1 MNKKT
6 MRLKLKEYMQFLKEM
21 ERSEQTRKQY
31 QRDIGKF
38 IEEMKQSAVT
48 KEDVID
54 YKKDMQQ
61 KYQPSSVNTKIAALN
76 GFFEY
81 IGRKDLRIRQISIQK
96 RVYCPKE
103 REL

>member
-61 KYQPSSVNTKIAALN
+61 KYQC
-76 GFFEY
+76 
-81 IGRKDLRIRQISIQK
+81 
-96 RVYCPKE
+96 CPAN
-103 REL
+103 

>member
-61 KYQPSSVNTKIAALN
+61 K
-76 GFFEY
+76 
-81 IGRKDLRIRQISIQK
+81 
-96 RVYCPKE
+96 
-103 REL
+103 